1 MSYIE
6 KWKLR
11 TIAEVAPSLDSLK
24 KLPPEKQAM
33 LLLRR
38 LATAYGSSSNS
49 FGKMNFELPGYASDL
64 ISGYSPLEAHR
75 VKDYLLGAPWTY
87 LATHG
92 YIRDNG
98 HGFFS
103 VTEEGFQAAHN
114 ADQTTVSIEIRS
126 ALQLLHRDFRDYEHY
141 FQENRLKE
149 AVAAAFERYENRL
162 NELRDR
168 SRKPAVRGTAGRD
181 ILPKLF
187 QAKILKIPYRKLGL
201 PNKRSAYE
209 SALMGLMSGGIGW
222 IRNAY
227 THEKHRVPEL
237 TPDEALE
244 LLFVASYL
252 LRMVEYAS
260 GTPR

>member
-1 MSYIE
+1 MTYLE

-11 TIAEVAPSLDSLK
+11 SIAEVAPTLETLK
-24 KLPPEKQAM
+24 KLPPERQAI

-38 LATAYGSSSNS
+38 LATAYGANS
-49 FGKMNFELPGYASDL
+49 FGKTNFDLSSYAADL
-64 ISGYSPLEAHR
+64 IYGYPPMETGR

-87 LATHG
+87 LVTHG

-98 HGFFS
+98 QGFFT
-103 VTEEGFQAAHN
+103 VTEEGLQAAKN
-114 ADQTTVSIEIRS
+114 ADETIVSIEIRS
-126 ALQLLHRDFRDYEHY
+126 ALQLLHPDFRDYEHY

-181 ILPKLF
+181 IPPKLF
-187 QAKILKIPYRKLGL
+187 QAKILKVPYRKLGL

-209 SALMGLMSGGIGW
+209 SALMNLMSGGVGW

-227 THEKHRVPEL
+227 THEKHRIPEIE
-237 TPDEALE
+237 PHEALE

-252 LRMVEYAS
+252 LRMADYAS
-260 GTPR
+260 GSPR